1 MVVKLWKTGQPC
13 SVCASTSTNVH
24 TPFVKLRN
32 SEESVTALQIANNM
46 QCATFVATPDTG
58 IGSDTKAS
66 VPDEPDGSRGEEH
79 ALRQTCMAEFMRY
92 VKFCYV

>member
-1 MVVKLWKTGQPC
+1 
-13 SVCASTSTNVH
+13 
-24 TPFVKLRN
+24 
-32 SEESVTALQIANNM
+32 M